1 MAIFIRHTGCDRCG
15 SSDALAH
22 YSDGSSYCFSCGV
35 PSGASTPGFVRLV
48 EEDDEQ
54 VVPPHD
60 LSYDFPIEVFQW
72 IDPTGLKIEEL
83 IKNGYFFSKT
93 TGRLVRVFVEGDG
106 EAVHHGARR
115 KYSAYED
122 RAVYRGY
129 AGPKT
134 RFRGSKETTTGIV
147 QAHRN
152 LQQPQ
157 YGNSEAQEE
166 STTCISQHNTCVLV
180 EDSLSAIKCGRYF
193 DSFPLFGSTI
203 SKNKLA
209 TITKPYK
216 KVYVWLDSDKLNNAR
231 QIAEQVKML
240 GKESV
245 VVFTDD
251 DPKYLNVKDY
261 VK

>member
-35 PSGASTPGFVRLV
+35 PSGATTPGFVRRI

-60 LSYDFPIEVFQW
+60 LSLDFPLWVFQW
-72 IDPTGLKIEEL
+72 IDPTNLKIEEL
-83 IKNGYFFSKT
+83 IKNGYFFSQS
-93 TGRLVRVFVEGDG
+93 TGQLVRLFYQDSGEGLPLG
-106 EAVHHGARR
+106 VRPRASAFETRR
-115 KYSAYED
+115 NDKNV
-122 RAVYRGY
+122 R
-129 AGPKT
+129 GPKSQ
-134 RFRGSKETTTGIV
+134 FFGSKAETTGIV

-152 LQQPQ
+152 LQQ
-157 YGNSEAQEE
+157 SERCSSSTRQEE
-166 STTCISQHNTCVLV
+166 GSSSGILV
-180 EDSLSAIKCGRYF
+180 EDSLSAIKCGRHF

-245 VVFTDD
+245 VIYTDD